1 MRIDAAGVGTTAG
14 MGEFQPADH
23 AMGLELQIEELIE
36 QRERAAVQGRD
47 ADARSLEREI
57 EALQVELA
65 VTAERA
71 ALAGPQ
77 EETTPRLHNAEELSI
92 SDAPD

>member
-1 MRIDAAGVGTTAG
+1 
-14 MGEFQPADH
+14 
-23 AMGLELQIEELIE
+23 MGLELQIEELIE
-36 QRERAAVQGRD
+36 QRERASIQGRD
-47 ADARSLEREI
+47 GDARRLEREI

-77 EETTPRLHNAEELSI
+77 EESSPRLHNAEELSI
-92 SDAPD
+92 TDAPD

>member
-1 MRIDAAGVGTTAG
+1 
-14 MGEFQPADH
+14 
-23 AMGLELQIEELIE
+23 MGLELQIEELIE

-47 ADARSLEREI
+47 EDARRFEREI

-71 ALAGPQ
+71 AVSGPGD
-77 EETTPRLHNAEELSI
+77 EAAPHLHHAEELSI